1 MRNNAGGFVFQVSD
15 EIRVRRFLIMGT
27 AGGTYYVTEQKLTID
42 NLDAL
47 VEIIEKGGYSR
58 KLANPPPPPFL
69 PTLSRLSRVT
79 KRISEALVECQY
91 ERVWYREG
99 VISLLCAGSKVGGP
113 QVVFLLISNQEF
125 IVHQSD

>member
-47 VEIIEKGGYSR
+47 VEIIEKGG
-58 KLANPPPPPFL
+58 L
-69 PTLSRLSRVT
+69 RVLE
-79 KRISEALVECQY
+79 SS
-91 ERVWYREG
+91 G
-99 VISLLCAGSKVGGP
+99 SLGFKG
-113 QVVFLLISNQEF
+113 
-125 IVHQSD
+125 DR